1 MERRRS
7 RLTLLGVAPAL
18 FVLLFFA
25 WPVAAIVARGLSG
38 GGLRNVLGDA
48 TLRRVAWFTLWQA
61 VLSTVMS
68 VLLGLPLAFVLA
80 RYRFRGRSLVESL
93 LVVPFVLPTVV
104 VGAAF
109 LALLHGRQSVRGV
122 IFAHV
127 FFNVP
132 VVVRTVTPL
141 WRKLDPR
148 FPDAARTLGAGRIQ
162 VWRNVTLPLL
172 RQSVLA
178 AAGIVFLFT
187 FTSFGVVLLLGGP
200 RRRTLEVEIY
210 QRTAQQLDLRTA
222 AALAF
227 VQLVM
232 LGGLLLWCSQR
243 QRRTAVRQ
251 RLIDHDQPA
260 RLSVLVP
267 ILTAAAMLFGLPIA
281 GLVRRAGQWSVA
293 LSGIGRSALC
303 TSLRTAIVSAAIA
316 TVLGGMASVAIAA
329 KGRGGRWLD
338 AGLMLP
344 LGTSAVTVGFG
355 LLITFNRAPVD
366 WRGSAV
372 IVPIAHA
379 LIGLPFVVRSV
390 VPVLRS
396 IDPRQRD
403 AAAMLGATP
412 AQTWWSIDA
421 PLLRRALLT
430 GLAFAFAI
438 SLGEFGATSFLIRRG
453 SPTLPTLIG
462 ELLGKPGVANNQ
474 QAYALAVVLAAVTAA
489 MMMLVDALNQRA
501 VS

>member
-1 MERRRS
+1 MIGRS
-7 RLTLLGVAPAL
+7 FDTLP
-18 FVLLFFA
+18 
-25 WPVAAIVARGLSG
+25 PVARTAASAL
-38 GGLRNVLGDA
+38 A
-48 TLRRVAWFTLWQA
+48 TAPGACTTTEV
-61 VLSTVMS
+61 
-68 VLLGLPLAFVLA
+68 
-80 RYRFRGRSLVESL
+80 
-93 LVVPFVLPTVV
+93 VVP
-104 VGAAF
+104 
-109 LALLHGRQSVRGV
+109 
-122 IFAHV
+122 
-127 FFNVP
+127 
-132 VVVRTVTPL
+132 
-141 WRKLDPR
+141 
-148 FPDAARTLGAGRIQ
+148 
-162 VWRNVTLPLL
+162 
-172 RQSVLA
+172 VLA

-210 QRTAQQLDLRTA
+210 QRTAQQLDLRSA
-222 AALAF
+222 AALALL
-227 VQLVM
+227 QLVV
-232 LGGLLLWCSQR
+232 LGGLLLWSSRSQAR
-243 QRRTAVRQ
+243 AAVRQ
-251 RLIDHDQPA
+251 RLADHSQPA
-260 RLSVLVP
+260 RPVVLVP
-267 ILTAAAMLFGLPIA
+267 VLLTALALFGLPMVA
-281 GLVRRAGQWSVA
+281 LVRRAGRWSSAV
-293 LSGIGRSALC
+293 GTIGRAALVM
-303 TSLRTAIVSAAIA
+303 SLRTALIAALVA
-316 TVLGGMASVAIAA
+316 TVLGAMAGVVIARH
-329 KGRGGRWLD
+329 GRVSRWLD

-366 WRGSAV
+366 LRGSAV

-474 QAYALAVVLAAVTAA
+474 QAYALAVILAVVTAIV
-489 MMMLVDALNQRA
+489 MVLVDALNQRA
-501 VS
+501 L